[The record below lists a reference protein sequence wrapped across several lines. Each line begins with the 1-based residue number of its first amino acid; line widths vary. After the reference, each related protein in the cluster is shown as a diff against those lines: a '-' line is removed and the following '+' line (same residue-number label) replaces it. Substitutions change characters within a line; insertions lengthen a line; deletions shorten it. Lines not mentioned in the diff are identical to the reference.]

1 MKTTEEQQKSVKRLL
16 KKEKERRRKIAALGI
31 DYDFAGYVSITS
43 IFNLKV
49 DIVTRLDLYQ

>member
-43 IFNLKV
+43 VFNLKV
-49 DIVTRLDLYQ
+49 DIITRLD